1 MKSSKLIL
9 GLCAALVA
17 ASAFAQATVTVYSQ
31 NLAPGDLF
39 QNTQSGLTGASFGHP
54 NWVYNNV
61 RGNDFSGTL
70 GSVGIR
76 NNYPR
81 SGNGSVYFKTVSS
94 GGKADIEYFA
104 APTRTGTGP
113 FYSDGFRPLGRL
125 SELTHLSYEW
135 YRDGSSNVNAHLHPV
150 LRLLIIVEDAQGNL
164 PAAGYLVFERAYNQ
178 GVVPVPTNS
187 WVSDDII
194 QSNYK
199 LWATPGLRTAL
210 GYAAT
215 DFPTLTIAGW
225 LQRASDSNY
234 TLHVLAVNAGVGSGW
249 GTPFAGTFEGA
260 VDNIT
265 FGFNGAYTTYNF
277 EVVPEPAS
285 MLALASGLI
294 GLLGLRRRKR

>member
-31 NLAPGDLF
+31 DPAPGDLF

-76 NNYPR
+76 DNYPR

-135 YRDGSSNVNAHLHPV
+135 YRDGSSTAQDFLHPV
-150 LRLLIIVEDAQGNL
+150 LRLGVLRVNSDNSINL
-164 PAAGYLVFERAYNQ
+164 GYLIFERVFNGFSGAA
-178 GVVPVPTNS
+178 PTNS
-187 WVSDDII
+187 WQSDDIV
-194 QSNYK
+194 SNNYG
-199 LWATPGLRTAL
+199 LWATASL
-210 GYAAT
+210 GFGDPNVNFSQVFKTLSGWVSAANAANA
-215 DFPTLTIAGW
+215 TLFVI
-225 LQRASDSNY
+225 S
-234 TLHVLAVNAGVGSGW
+234 VNAGIGSGW
-249 GTPFAGTFEGA
+249 NGTFEGA

-265 FGFNGAYTTYNF
+265 FGFGGNYTTYNF

-285 MLALASGLI
+285 MLALGSGLI